1 MLNSTYY
8 PKLRIEPGTLELWQ
22 VYKFYFKK
30 MITIYDSQYYYYIQS
45 LDCYLSKQYFV
56 NTSLNV

>member
-1 MLNSTYY
+1 MLNSAYY

-30 MITIYDSQYYYYIQS
+30 KMITIYDSQYYYYIQI
-45 LDCYLSKQYFV
+45 L
-56 NTSLNV
+56 TAI